1 MHGAKFKKGD
11 RVVNTSF
18 FSDHEGVGGT
28 VMEVSWI
35 PSLRTYSSTSVGA
48 CWQYIIILDTAE
60 SLAVVHTHSWV
71 HEQDYHDGSYI
82 PF

>member
-1 MHGAKFKKGD
+1 MHGAKFKPGD

-28 VMEVSWI
+28 VIEVSWV
-35 PSLRTYSSTSVGA
+35 PSMRTYSNTTTGT
-48 CWQYIIILDTAE
+48 CWQFVIILDTAE
-60 SLAVVHTHSWV
+60 YLTVVHTHSWV